1 MAFAYWMVLLAAV
14 LPYLTIG
21 AAKARS
27 RDYDNN
33 RPRAWAERLQGWRL
47 RAAHAERNHYEAF
60 PAFAA
65 SVLVARQ
72 AHASAVTIDVLAGV
86 FILARLAYTAAYLT
100 DQATL
105 RSMLWTV
112 GLVCVL
118 ALLCLGALA
127 G

>member
-1 MAFAYWMVLLAAV
+1 MAFAYWMILVAAV

-27 RDYDNN
+27 GDYDN
-33 RPRAWAERLQGWRL
+33 RQPRAWASALQGWRL

-65 SVLVARQ
+65 AVLVARV
-72 AHASAVTIDVLAGV
+72 AHGPPLTIDLLAGA
-86 FILARLAYTAAYLT
+86 FIAFRLAYTVAYLA
-100 DQATL
+100 DQATV
-105 RSMLWTV
+105 RSMLWTG

-118 ALLCLGALA
+118 ALFVLGALA
-127 G
+127 A

>member
-1 MAFAYWMVLLAAV
+1 MAFAYWMLMAAAL

-27 RDYDNN
+27 RDYDN
-33 RPRAWAERLQGWRL
+33 RQPRAWASRLGGWRL

-60 PAFAA
+60 APFAA
-65 SVLVARQ
+65 AVLVARQ
-72 AHASAVTIDVLAGV
+72 AHGPAPTIDLLAGA
-86 FILARLAYTAAYLT
+86 FIAFRLAYTAAYLS

-105 RSMLWTV
+105 RSVLWTG

-118 ALLCLGALA
+118 ALFCLGALA